1 MKLCNNHK
9 TRKVARIW
17 IVLLPFLI
25 SAFNVTPAGDEIT
38 WYSFENAQELAKKN
52 DKKILLFT
60 EAAWCVYCKKME
72 RDVFTNEKVIE
83 AMNKFFYPVKIN
95 VDSDSPVEFNGVKMT
110 EAQFVEKHNLIHT
123 PTTVFMSR
131 EGEILTKQPGFIE
144 ADPFRKMLIYIGSGE
159 YKQMSYE
166 KYLQKTVDNI
176 Q

>member
-1 MKLCNNHK
+1 MNLCNNHK
-9 TRKVARIW
+9 TRKVVHIW
-17 IVLLPFLI
+17 IVILSFLI
-25 SAFNVTPAGDEIT
+25 SAFNITLAGDEIT

-83 AMNKFFYPVKIN
+83 AMNKYFYPVKIN
-95 VDSDSPVEFNGVKMT
+95 VDSDSPVEFKGIKMT

-144 ADPFRKMLIYIGSGE
+144 AEPFKKMLIYIGSGE